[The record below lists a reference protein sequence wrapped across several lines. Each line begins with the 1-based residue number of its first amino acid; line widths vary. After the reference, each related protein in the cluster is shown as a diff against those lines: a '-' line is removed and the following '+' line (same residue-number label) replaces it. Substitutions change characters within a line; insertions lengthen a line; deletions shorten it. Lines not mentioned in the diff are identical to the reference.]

1 MSDPYYVLVAGS
13 GETSRAN
20 VEALMDDHY
29 YANGAAG
36 TLVLAFEGRPS
47 QGQVYA
53 AQFAKDKAKN
63 ITVFCTPDSE
73 TNAIT
78 NTAQF
83 NRVENPVVHAL
94 ELIEGKTNAAFIL
107 WNDDDEKTLEL
118 LEFCTEDNIP
128 CFDLTDG
135 LLKLGA
141 PTTKSVKT
149 VMPAIEATTSDSIP
163 FIPDYVPDAD
173 EEEDEAEEDEED
185 DFEETVMDAFY
196 GLARMIAAT
205 VVEQLTEEF
214 DIKPKG
220 KK

>member
-53 AQFAKDKAKN
+53 AQFAKDRAKN

-94 ELIEGKTNAAFIL
+94 ELIEGKTNAAFLL

-135 LLKLGA
+135 LMALGA
-141 PTTKSVKT
+141 PKTKSVKT
-149 VMPAIEATTSDSIP
+149 VMPDIEATTSDSIP
-163 FIPDYVPDAD
+163 FIPDYVPDVD
-173 EEEDEAEEDEED
+173 EEEDEAEEDEEE
-185 DFEETVMDAFY
+185 DFEETIMDAMY
-196 GLARMIAAT
+196 SLARMIAAT
-205 VVEQLTEEF
+205 VVEQLTEDF
-214 DIKPKG
+214 DVKPKG

>member
-1 MSDPYYVLVAGS
+1 MIFL
-13 GETSRAN
+13 N
-20 VEALMDDHY
+20 II
-29 YANGAAG
+29 
-36 TLVLAFEGRPS
+36 
-47 QGQVYA
+47 
-53 AQFAKDKAKN
+53 KDKR
-63 ITVFCTPDSE
+63 
-73 TNAIT
+73 
-78 NTAQF
+78 
-83 NRVENPVVHAL
+83 NRNFPNSQ
-94 ELIEGKTNAAFIL
+94 KPIL
-107 WNDDDEKTLEL
+107 N
-118 LEFCTEDNIP
+118 
-128 CFDLTDG
+128 LTDG

>member
-94 ELIEGKTNAAFIL
+94 ELIEGKTNAAFLL

-141 PTTKSVKT
+141 PTTKSVKV
-149 VMPAIEATTSDSIP
+149 VMPEIEATTSDSIP
-163 FIPDYVPDAD
+163 FIPDYVPDVD
-173 EEEDEAEEDEED
+173 EEEDEAEEDEEE
-185 DFEETVMDAFY
+185 DFEETIMDAMY
-196 GLARMIAAT
+196 SLARMIAAT
-205 VVEQLTEEF
+205 VIEQLAEDF
-214 DIKPKG
+214 DVKPKG

>member
-83 NRVENPVVHAL
+83 NRVEKPVVHAL
-94 ELIEGKTNAAFIL
+94 ELIEGKTNAAFLL

-141 PTTKSVKT
+141 PTTKSVKV
-149 VMPAIEATTSDSIP
+149 VMPEIEATTSDSIP
-163 FIPDYVPDAD
+163 FIPDYVPDVD
-173 EEEDEAEEDEED
+173 EEEDEAEEDEEE
-185 DFEETVMDAFY
+185 DFEETIMDAMY
-196 GLARMIAAT
+196 SLARMIAAT
-205 VVEQLTEEF
+205 VIEQLAEDF
-214 DIKPKG
+214 DVKPKG

>member
-29 YANGAAG
+29 YANGTAG

-53 AQFAKDKAKN
+53 AQFAKDRAKN

-94 ELIEGKTNAAFIL
+94 ELIEGKTNAAFLL

-135 LLKLGA
+135 LMALGA
-141 PTTKSVKT
+141 PKTKSVKT
-149 VMPAIEATTSDSIP
+149 VMPDIEATTSDSIP
-163 FIPDYVPDAD
+163 FIPDYVPDVD
-173 EEEDEAEEDEED
+173 EEEDEAEEDEEE
-185 DFEETVMDAFY
+185 DFEETIMDAMY
-196 GLARMIAAT
+196 SLARMIAAT
-205 VVEQLTEEF
+205 VVEQLTEDF
-214 DIKPKG
+214 DVKPKG

>member
-94 ELIEGKTNAAFIL
+94 ELIEGKTNAAFLL

-141 PTTKSVKT
+141 PTTKSVKV
-149 VMPAIEATTSDSIP
+149 VMPEIEATTSDSIP
-163 FIPDYVPDAD
+163 FIPDYVPDVD
-173 EEEDEAEEDEED
+173 EEEDEAEEDEEE
-185 DFEETVMDAFY
+185 DFEETIMDAMY
-196 GLARMIAAT
+196 SLARMIAAT
-205 VVEQLTEEF
+205 VVEQLTEDF
-214 DIKPKG
+214 DVKPKG

>member
-29 YANGAAG
+29 YANGDAG
-36 TLVLAFEGRPS
+36 TLVLAFEGKPS

-53 AQFAKDKAKN
+53 AQFAKDRAKN

-83 NRVENPVVHAL
+83 NRVQNPVVHAL
-94 ELIEGKTNAAFIL
+94 ELIEGKVNAAFLL

-128 CFDLTDG
+128 CYDLTDG
-135 LLKLGA
+135 LVVLGK
-141 PTTKSVKT
+141 PTTKSVKP
-149 VMPAIEATTSDSIP
+149 VMPEVEATTSDAIP
-163 FIPDYVPDAD
+163 FIPDYVPDED
-173 EEEDEAEEDEED
+173 EEEDEDEED
-185 DFEETVMDAFY
+185 AEDNFEEVIIDAVY
-196 GLARMIAAT
+196 ELARMISAT
-205 VVEQLTEEF
+205 VVEQLKEEF
-214 DIKPKG
+214 DVKPKG

>member
-29 YANGAAG
+29 YANGTAG

-47 QGQVYA
+47 QGQIYA
-53 AQFAKDKAKN
+53 AQFAKDRAKN

-94 ELIEGKTNAAFIL
+94 ELIEGKTNAAFLL

-135 LLKLGA
+135 LMALGA
-141 PTTKSVKT
+141 PKTKSVKT

-163 FIPDYVPDAD
+163 FIPDYVPDVD
-173 EEEDEAEEDEED
+173 EEEDEAEEDEEE
-185 DFEETVMDAFY
+185 DFEETIMDAMY
-196 GLARMIAAT
+196 SLARMIAAT
-205 VVEQLTEEF
+205 VVEQLTEDF
-214 DIKPKG
+214 DVKPKG

>member
-29 YANGAAG
+29 YANGTAG

-53 AQFAKDKAKN
+53 AQFAKDRAKN

-94 ELIEGKTNAAFIL
+94 ELIEGKTNAAFLL

-135 LLKLGA
+135 LMALGA
-141 PTTKSVKT
+141 PKTKSVKT

-163 FIPDYVPDAD
+163 FIPDYVPDVD
-173 EEEDEAEEDEED
+173 EEEDEAEEDEEE
-185 DFEETVMDAFY
+185 DFEETIMDAMY
-196 GLARMIAAT
+196 SLARMIAAT
-205 VVEQLTEEF
+205 VVEQLTEDF
-214 DIKPKG
+214 DVKPKG

>member
-83 NRVENPVVHAL
+83 NWVENPVVHAL
-94 ELIEGKTNAAFIL
+94 ELIEGKTNAAFLL

-141 PTTKSVKT
+141 PTTKSVKV
-149 VMPAIEATTSDSIP
+149 VMPEIEATTSDSIP
-163 FIPDYVPDAD
+163 FIPDYVPDVD
-173 EEEDEAEEDEED
+173 EEEDEAEDDEEE
-185 DFEETVMDAFY
+185 DFEETVMYAFY

-205 VVEQLTEEF
+205 VVEQLTEDF

>member
-94 ELIEGKTNAAFIL
+94 ELIEGKTNAAFLL

-135 LLKLGA
+135 LMALGA
-141 PTTKSVKT
+141 PKTKSVKT
-149 VMPAIEATTSDSIP
+149 VMPDIEATTSDSIP
-163 FIPDYVPDAD
+163 FIPDYVPDVD
-173 EEEDEAEEDEED
+173 EEEDEAEEDEEE
-185 DFEETVMDAFY
+185 DFEETIMDAMY
-196 GLARMIAAT
+196 SLARMIAAT
-205 VVEQLTEEF
+205 VVEQLTEDF
-214 DIKPKG
+214 DVKPKG

>member
-29 YANGAAG
+29 YANGTAG

-94 ELIEGKTNAAFIL
+94 ELIEGKTNAAFLL

-141 PTTKSVKT
+141 PTTKSVKV
-149 VMPAIEATTSDSIP
+149 VMPEIEATTSDSIP
-163 FIPDYVPDAD
+163 FIPDYVPDVD
-173 EEEDEAEEDEED
+173 EEEDEAEDDEEE

-205 VVEQLTEEF
+205 VAEQLTEEF

>member
-47 QGQVYA
+47 QGQIYA
-53 AQFAKDKAKN
+53 AQFAKDKSKN

-185 DFEETVMDAFY
+185 DFEETVMDALY

-205 VVEQLTEEF
+205 VAEQLTEEF

>member
-29 YANGAAG
+29 YANGDAG
-36 TLVLAFEGRPS
+36 TLVLSFEGKPS

-53 AQFAKDKAKN
+53 AQFAKDRAKN
-63 ITVFCTPDSE
+63 IMVFCTPDSE

-78 NTAQF
+78 NTAHF

-94 ELIEGKTNAAFIL
+94 ELIEGKINAAFIL

-135 LLKLGA
+135 LIKLGA

-149 VMPAIEATTSDSIP
+149 VMPEIEATTSDSIP
-163 FIPDYVPDAD
+163 FIPDYVPDVD
-173 EEEDEAEEDEED
+173 EEEDEAEEDEEE

-205 VVEQLTEEF
+205 VAEQLTEEF